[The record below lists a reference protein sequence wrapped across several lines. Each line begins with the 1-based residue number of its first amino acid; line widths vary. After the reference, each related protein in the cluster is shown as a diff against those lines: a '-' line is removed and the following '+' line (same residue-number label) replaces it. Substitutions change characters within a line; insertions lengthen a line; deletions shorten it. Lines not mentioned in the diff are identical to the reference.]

1 MRRFKR
7 ILLWGVGLFS
17 ILLFMI
23 SVLQEKLIFLP
34 TKLDPKFE
42 FQFQSP
48 FEEVNITA
56 SDGAQL
62 NALHF
67 KHPNSDKLILYFH
80 GNAGDLS
87 RWGLIAE
94 ELLPYGYNVLIMDY
108 RTYGKSTGVLSEKA
122 LQKDAQLFY
131 DWVRNFYESEN
142 IVVYGRSLGGNLAT
156 YVASQNQVQQLVL
169 ETPFFNLLDVAK
181 SRFPFLPVKSLLRY
195 KMRSDEFIQKVDVP
209 ITIFHG
215 TSDGIVAYDS
225 GRKLFD
231 IIPHDNKTFYTITD
245 GGHNNLGDFPSYWNG
260 LQSTLR

>member
-48 FEEVNITA
+48 FEEVNITT

-87 RWGLIAE
+87 CWGLIAE
-94 ELLPYGYNVLIMDY
+94 ELMPDGYSVLSRDI
-108 RTYGKSTGVLSEKA
+108 RAYGKGTGALSEMA
-122 LQKDAQLFY
+122 LRGAARLFY
-131 DWVRNFYESEN
+131 NWARNFYKSED

-181 SRFPFLPVKSLLRY
+181 TRFPFLPVKSLLRY
-195 KMRSDEFIQKVDVP
+195 KMRSDEFIQKVDAP

-215 TSDGIVAYDS
+215 TADGIVAYDS

-245 GGHNNLGDFPSYWNG
+245 GGHNNLSDFSSYWNG